1 MEVEE
6 SDGPLCGTLAE
17 VNVVEYEEV
26 VDTRLEVPRILD
38 VLDNERIRGMCSNP
52 RCLAN
57 TIRRALSRR

>member
-1 MEVEE
+1 VEVEE

-38 VLDNERIRGMCSNP
+38 VLDE
-52 RCLAN
+52 
-57 TIRRALSRR
+57 